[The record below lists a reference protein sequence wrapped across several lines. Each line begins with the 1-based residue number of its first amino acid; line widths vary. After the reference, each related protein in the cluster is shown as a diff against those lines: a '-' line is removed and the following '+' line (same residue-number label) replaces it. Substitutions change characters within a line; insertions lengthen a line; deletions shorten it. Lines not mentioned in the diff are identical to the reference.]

1 MGNTF
6 PVNAENFQYRST
18 PSGNTPGLENALP
31 LSTEVPASALQIRL
45 SEIVSALS
53 YALDLTEG
61 QPVGHAVKTC
71 VLGMRLA
78 DELQLSSTE
87 KADLYY
93 ALLLKDMGCSSNAA
107 RVHQIFGG
115 NERNL
120 KRDLKTTDWTRQLEG
135 FAFVRKHA
143 AIGQSLFDRFLR
155 IVKIAAA
162 GPGQA
167 RKMVE
172 IRCERG
178 ASIARDLGFS
188 QNCAD
193 AIYNLDEQWSGQGH
207 PHGKKG
213 EDIPLGARILNL
225 CQTLE
230 VFQTHEGME
239 MAFAVI
245 EERKGRWFDPQ
256 LVRAARN
263 LKHDKTLW
271 QILEDKN
278 AAAARA
284 LAMNLE
290 PQEEVLFA
298 DEQKVTRVCEGFAGI
313 IDAKSP
319 WTFRHSQGV
328 CEAAVGMAGVLD
340 LPENQIT
347 SIRHAALL
355 HDIGKLSVPNAILD
369 KPGKLDDEEFAAI
382 KTHPFYTQRI
392 LEKISSFRRLSFI
405 AGAHHER
412 LDGSGYHSG
421 FEGDKLPIEARIIAV
436 ADVFDALSAKRP
448 YRDAMPLE
456 RALSLIAEDVPHALC
471 PKSFEALKLWSAT
484 RAENESQTPNA

>member
-1 MGNTF
+1 MND
-6 PVNAENFQYRST
+6 EDFQYRSARAG
-18 PSGNTPGLENALP
+18 STPG
-31 LSTEVPASALQIRL
+31 PAMPSAPLQIRL
-45 SEIVSALS
+45 SEVVSALS

-61 QPVGHAVKTC
+61 QPLGHAVKTC

-107 RVHQIFGG
+107 RIHQVFGG
-115 NERNL
+115 DERNL

-135 FAFVRKHA
+135 FAFVRRHA
-143 AIGQSLFDRFLR
+143 AIGQSLFERFLR
-155 IVKIAAA
+155 IAKIAAA

-167 RKMVE
+167 RQMVE

-178 ASIARDLGFS
+178 ANIARDLGFS
-188 QNCAD
+188 SNCAD
-193 AIYNLDEQWSGQGH
+193 AIYNLDEQWNGRGH

-213 EDIPLGARILNL
+213 EEIPLGARILNL

-239 MAFAVI
+239 VAFAVI
-245 EERKGRWFDPQ
+245 EDRKGRWFDPQ
-256 LVRAARN
+256 LVRAARS
-263 LKHDKTLW
+263 LKNDKTLW

-278 AAAARA
+278 VVAARA

-298 DEQKVTRVCEGFAGI
+298 DEARLTRVCEGFAGI

-328 CEAAVGMAGVLD
+328 CESAVGMAGVLQ
-340 LPENQIT
+340 LPPEQIT
-347 SIRHAALL
+347 QIRQAALL
-355 HDIGKLSVPNAILD
+355 HDIGKLSVPNSILD
-369 KPGKLDDEEFAAI
+369 KPDKLDNEEFAVV
-382 KTHPFYTQRI
+382 KKHPFYTQRI
-392 LEKISSFRRLSFI
+392 LEKIVSFRRLSFI

-421 FEGDKLPIEARIIAV
+421 FAADKLPLEARLIAV
-436 ADVFDALSAKRP
+436 ADVFDALCAQRP
-448 YRDAMPLE
+448 YREAMPLE
-456 RALSLIAEDVPHALC
+456 RALSIIAEDVPHALC
-471 PKSFEALKLWSAT
+471 PESFEALKIWSAT
-484 RAENESQTPNA
+484 REGNESQTPIA